1 MAKLTLKIENMMCEN
16 CVANVTK
23 ALEGVDGVSGVK
35 VKIGSAKLEYDES
48 KTTPEKIVAAV
59 VDAGYP
65 AKAKKGLFA

>member
-1 MAKLTLKIENMMCEN
+1 MAKLSLKIENMMCEN

-23 ALEGVDGVSGVK
+23 ALESVSGVSGVK

-48 KTTPEKIVAAV
+48 KTDEAAIVKAV

-65 AKAKKGLFA
+65 AKVKKGLF